1 MRIFFSET
9 IINIFSVTHVFDVA
23 NTVSFFFFIIVLF
36 HMFRFDLEL
45 CVAHFDE

>member
-23 NTVSFFFFIIVLF
+23 NTVSFFFLLLYYFICLGLI
-36 HMFRFDLEL
+36 
-45 CVAHFDE
+45 